1 MTPALE
7 SMVFTVFLIFCRIGG
22 CVLFAPGLSSSR
34 IPVQIRL
41 LLALGITLAISP
53 LLFAAIA
60 ERISIVAPASRP
72 ALILEEIIIGS
83 VIGLMARFYL
93 LSLQFA
99 ATAVSSMIGL
109 AGIPGVPMEEFDAG
123 SPLATLASTAAVML
137 ILVMNLHLEMLR
149 AIIDSYDVIAVN
161 AFPQSGA
168 LLNNVMNV
176 IAETTVLAL
185 RLAAPFIAY
194 GVVVNIALGMANRFT
209 PHISIYHATTGAVM
223 LGGFLLLYL
232 LWQDW
237 LTLFLGSYQAWLLRG
252 GF

>member
-1 MTPALE
+1 
-7 SMVFTVFLIFCRIGG
+7 MVFTVFLIFCRIGG

-176 IAETTVLAL
+176 IVETTVLAL

>member
-1 MTPALE
+1 
-7 SMVFTVFLIFCRIGG
+7 MVFTVFLIFCRIGG